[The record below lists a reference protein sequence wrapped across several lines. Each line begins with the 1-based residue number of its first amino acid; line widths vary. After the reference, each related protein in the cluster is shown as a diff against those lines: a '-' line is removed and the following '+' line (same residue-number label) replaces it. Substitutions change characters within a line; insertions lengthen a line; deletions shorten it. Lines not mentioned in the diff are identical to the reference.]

1 MVVQAFNANTQ
12 KAELG
17 IRSEASVWFT
27 ELVPEQ
33 PGLYKLTHIENSTRK
48 IGNGSS
54 L

>member
-1 MVVQAFNANTQ
+1 MVVQALNANTQ

-17 IRSEASVWFT
+17 VSSLWFT
-27 ELVPEQ
+27 KLVPGQ
-33 PGLYKLTHIENSTRK
+33 PELHKLTHIENSTRK